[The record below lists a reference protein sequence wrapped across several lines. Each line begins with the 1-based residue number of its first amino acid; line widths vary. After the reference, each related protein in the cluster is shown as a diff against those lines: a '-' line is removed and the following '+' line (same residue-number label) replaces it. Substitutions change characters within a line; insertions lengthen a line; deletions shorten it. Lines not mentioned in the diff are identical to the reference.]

1 MRCRSCD
8 TLLNEREVKKKEKS
22 TGEFLDLCSY
32 CYEISQEAV
41 REASEDIYYAEVD
54 AGVDIGANP

>member
-1 MRCRSCD
+1 MRCKSCD

-32 CYEISQEAV
+32 CYDVSQEAV
-41 REASEDIYYAEVD
+41 REATEDAYHAELEVR
-54 AGVDIGANP
+54 GLT